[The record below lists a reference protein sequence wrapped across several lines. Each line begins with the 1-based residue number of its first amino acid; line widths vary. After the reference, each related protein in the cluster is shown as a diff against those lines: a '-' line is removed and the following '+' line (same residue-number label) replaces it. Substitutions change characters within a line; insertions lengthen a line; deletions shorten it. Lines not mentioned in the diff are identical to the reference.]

1 MSGELGF
8 AALLSSVYTR
18 KPVDRMVCFVNPGR
32 AKWLA
37 YLGIARGSTSLL
49 ESYHIGAPPVPDSD
63 ISPFSATDRQAR
75 AGLAE
80 FRRAETHSMTDWGEM
95 GEYLSMHVGLER
107 ATLVVID
114 GNVPEVHFIAS
125 IRRARDIEEGGLLVI
140 VTNAAGISVR
150 LREMMG
156 NLELGDGFLKILT
169 HSMGYAYLRLD
180 PPSPTSGTS
189 VPPVIQYV
197 DREVVRYVDREGVR
211 HVVVMPEEI
220 YPVRGFLD
228 FATALVDGR
237 AVADVHNALYGV
249 WVAADP
255 TVGLQASGGVVHA
268 IDQGVRALAEIP
280 GVDRHGVPLWEHR
293 HTIWPHIGPV
303 ADVVVRALEGTALF
317 AEFVGRDV
325 VGRPFSM
332 WMDAMFG
339 W

>member
-49 ESYHIGAPPVPDSD
+49 ESYHFGAPPVPGSD
-63 ISPFSATDRQAR
+63 ISPFEATDRQAR

-80 FRRAETHSMTDWGEM
+80 FKKANVHSMMDWGKM
-95 GEYLSMHVGLER
+95 GEYLSMHVGFER
-107 ATLVVID
+107 STLVIID
-114 GNVPEVHFIAS
+114 GNVPKLHFIAAVM
-125 IRRARDIEEGGLLVI
+125 RARDIEEGGLLVV
-140 VTNAAGISVR
+140 VTNASGIGAEVR
-150 LREMMG
+150 ALMG
-156 NLELGDGFLKILT
+156 AVGLGDGFLKIIS
-169 HSMGYAYLRLD
+169 HPMGYAYLRLD
-180 PPSPTSGTS
+180 PPSQNPSPN
-189 VPPVIQYV
+189 VPPVVQYV
-197 DREVVRYVDREGVR
+197 DREVIRYVDREVVR

-237 AVADVHNALYGV
+237 AVADVHDALYGV
-249 WVAADP
+249 WVASDP
-255 TVGLQASGGVVHA
+255 VIGLQASGGVVHA
-268 IDQGVRALAEIP
+268 LDQGLRALAEIP
-280 GVDRHGVPLWEHR
+280 GMDRHGVPLWNHR
-293 HTIWPHIGPV
+293 HMRHPHIGPV
-303 ADVVVRALEGTALF
+303 ADVVVRAFEGTALF
-317 AEFVGRDV
+317 AEFLGRDV
-325 VGRPFSM
+325 VGRPFSR